1 MTTIT
6 LTNQELDDIRRAL
19 GYTICKVAQRRRWQE
34 RHELGG
40 GAEAPEKARNI
51 YAKRGARIE
60 RLQQILTRLESLK
73 DTQK

>member
-6 LTNQELDDIRRAL
+6 LTRQELDDIRRAL

-34 RHELGG
+34 RRELG

-60 RLQQILTRLESLK
+60 RLQQIMTRLESI
-73 DTQK
+73 DTTGK

>member
-34 RHELGG
+34 RRTLGG
-40 GAEAPEKARNI
+40 AQK
-51 YAKRGARIE
+51 
-60 RLQQILTRLESLK
+60 
-73 DTQK
+73 TQKRR

>member
-1 MTTIT
+1 MNTIT

-34 RHELGG
+34 RRTLGG
-40 GAEAPEKARNI
+40 GAEDPEKEQNI

-60 RLQQILTRLESLK
+60 RLQQILTRLESLNTTGK
-73 DTQK
+73 